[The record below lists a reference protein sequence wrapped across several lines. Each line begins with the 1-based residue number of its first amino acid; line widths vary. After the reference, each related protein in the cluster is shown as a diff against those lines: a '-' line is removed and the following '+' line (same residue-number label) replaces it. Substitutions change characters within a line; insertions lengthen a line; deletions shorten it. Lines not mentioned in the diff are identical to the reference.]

1 MDTINNPSAFLAES
15 MRDAVLRRQRELV
28 ASLKG
33 INLDWDTPI
42 ADAAKHRRIS
52 YEKRADAQR
61 KAWVKRREKYGPR
74 GRR

>member
-1 MDTINNPSAFLAES
+1 MTTTLRDIIERRAAARRNLNPALT
-15 MRDAVLRRQRELV
+15 
-28 ASLKG
+28 ASFEG
-33 INLDWDTPI
+33 IDLDWDTPI